1 MSWPEQIE
9 QELIKPAQRILIK
22 VTEQAPWPMSI
33 NPTTNARIILEFLNF
48 GI

>member
-9 QELIKPAQRILIK
+9 QELTKPAQQFQAK
-22 VTEQAPWPMSI
+22 VTEQPPMPMSTD
-33 NPTTNARIILEFLNF
+33 PTTNARIILEFLNF